1 MSLIDFIKKYN
12 IQLQQ
17 DLNESHFYNKTNICS
32 LCLINSINV
41 ECTPESC
48 CCKNDLFYWL
58 ELLKIKNIWIEKSY
72 LNYWEVKVLNNINS
86 FEGNIP
92 YVKTT
97 HNYERI
103 VKEIREEKEYTTY
116 SEKAEC
122 YKGHFITDILEL
134 TLDGGSLIFEIQV
147 EPVFENTIC
156 NTSYPMNIQWKF
168 IKYGDDVSIEE
179 QDSDTLLETAE
190 IFLGNIKNCKILQE
204 TNYLWRD
211 MCKYNGFTTKI
222 EW

>member
-1 MSLIDFIKKYN
+1 MSLKDFIKKYN
-12 IQLQQ
+12 IQLLQ
-17 DLNESHFYNKTNICS
+17 DLNESHFYKKINACPF
-32 LCLINSINV
+32 CLINSQND
-41 ECTPESC
+41 ECSPENC

-58 ELLKIKNIWIEKSY
+58 ELLKIKNFWIEKSY
-72 LNYWEVKVLNNINS
+72 LYYWEAKVLNNINS

-92 YVKTT
+92 FVKTT

-103 VKEIREEKEYTTY
+103 VKEIRQEKDYCTY
-116 SEKAEC
+116 CKKAEC
-122 YKGHFITDILEL
+122 YFGHHITDLLEL
-134 TLDGGSLIFEIQV
+134 TLEGGTLIFEIQI
-147 EPVFENTIC
+147 EPVFQDTIC
-156 NTSYPMNIQWKF
+156 NKSFPMDTTWKF
-168 IKYGDDVSIEE
+168 IKYGDDVSIED
-179 QDSDTLLETAE
+179 QDTDTLMETAE